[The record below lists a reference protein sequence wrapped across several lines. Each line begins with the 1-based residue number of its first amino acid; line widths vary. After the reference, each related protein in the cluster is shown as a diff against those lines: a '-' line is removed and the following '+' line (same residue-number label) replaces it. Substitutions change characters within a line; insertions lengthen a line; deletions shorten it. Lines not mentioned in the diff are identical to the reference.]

1 MYEPIRT
8 KSVHTMA
15 ASPRAADYPHRS
27 REEELDIQLAG
38 HLSALLAVTDELRAL
53 TPGPELDRAAERIAA
68 RIARLRDGA
77 APVRSTSVT
86 TVSGP
91 GRARATALHQ
101 RAHAL
106 AGRALV
112 VAASRADTAA
122 AILTAERMDAH
133 AAAVEAAPRPAEPAP
148 KAAAER
154 PAEVATDAE
163 PTPAAHR
170 AGRGERRRKR
180 AATR

>member
-15 ASPRAADYPHRS
+15 GTTSDFPHRS

-38 HLSALLAVTDELRAL
+38 HLAALLAVTDELRAL
-53 TPGPELDRAAERIAA
+53 APSDDLDAAAERLVEQV
-68 RIARLRDGA
+68 ARLRGGLPPLRSPVTA
-77 APVRSTSVT
+77 AHHESRL
-86 TVSGP
+86 
-91 GRARATALHQ
+91 ALLHQ

-122 AILTAERMDAH
+122 AILSAERMDAH
-133 AAAVEAAPRPAEPAP
+133 ASTTDPRELAS
-148 KAAAER
+148 
-154 PAEVATDAE
+154 
-163 PTPAAHR
+163 H
-170 AGRGERRRKR
+170 
-180 AATR
+180 